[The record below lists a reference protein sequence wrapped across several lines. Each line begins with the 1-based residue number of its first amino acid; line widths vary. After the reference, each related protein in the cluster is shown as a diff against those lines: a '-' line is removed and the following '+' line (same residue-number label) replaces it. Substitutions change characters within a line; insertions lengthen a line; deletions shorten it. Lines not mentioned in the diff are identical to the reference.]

1 MIPITEDGEYDI
13 EAQQHIAKKYNKL
26 YKIKK
31 EISKRIEQLITTEIF
46 LSDDE

>member
-1 MIPITEDGEYDI
+1 MMPVTEDGEYDV
-13 EAQQHIAKKYNKL
+13 EAQQRIAKKYDKL
-26 YKIKK
+26 YKVKK